1 MEDEIRTLHIL
12 KNALDN
18 GKTVY
23 IPRYFLGGNHMEMV
37 KLYDMDDYESL
48 PLTKWNIRQP
58 KDDEERPE
66 ALLEKSLD
74 LILVPGMAF
83 TNSGARLGRGKGYYD
98 TYLAR

>member
-1 MEDEIRTLHIL
+1 MYIQRFHLFFCFFQHIL

-74 LILVPGMAF
+74 LILVPGTGCIHM
-83 TNSGARLGRGKGYYD
+83 LH
-98 TYLAR
+98 

>member
-1 MEDEIRTLHIL
+1 
-12 KNALDN
+12 
-18 GKTVY
+18 
-23 IPRYFLGGNHMEMV
+23 MEMV

-74 LILVPGMAF
+74 LILVPGTGCIHM
-83 TNSGARLGRGKGYYD
+83 LH
-98 TYLAR
+98 